1 MHMAWPRLAHLRCRG
16 ESVQLTDEG
25 RGGGRAGAQ
34 CCPGAPGS
42 GRTSI
47 HLSAPSFAPALAG
60 LCSTSW
66 GACWTARRAPP
77 LLPRPYSTAGG
88 WASINRSAGDRRE
101 AQGETHGAER
111 SAGLLQRQS
120 RAEASVPSWKTYKPK
135 AWSGVLWGHRAHS
148 RPHVK
153 VWGRQPNT
161 KRLPPCACC
170 TKTARGGRKR
180 HLGSRSSDPSPQG
193 GGRLGCESHATGLG
207 ASQQAKG

>member
-16 ESVQLTDEG
+16 ESVQLTDKG

-60 LCSTSW
+60 LCSTSR

-120 RAEASVPSWKTYKPK
+120 RAEASVPSWRTYKPK
-135 AWSGVLWGHRAHS
+135 AWSGVLWGHRAE
-148 RPHVK
+148 
-153 VWGRQPNT
+153 
-161 KRLPPCACC
+161 
-170 TKTARGGRKR
+170 GGPAPD
-180 HLGSRSSDPSPQG
+180 HMSRSG
-193 GGRLGCESHATGLG
+193 GGSQTQNVCHPVPVAQKQHEVGGSATWAPG
-207 ASQQAKG
+207 AATPHHREEAGWAVKATPRG